1 MRMRMYNMCMCMCM
15 CMHMSHM
22 CMTCACACPHI
33 SPHLPIQVISHNT
46 HFAISL
52 DSTDAEH
59 SSSAFCGQIPT
70 YHP

>member
-1 MRMRMYNMCMCMCM
+1 MHV
-15 CMHMSHM
+15 CMHMHM
-22 CMTCACACPHI
+22 HI
-33 SPHLPIQVISHNT
+33 CPHLPIQVISHNT

-59 SSSAFCGQIPT
+59 SSAAFCGQIPT